1 MPSTVLQESTRD
13 ARSNRARGRPGP
25 TSRLGWMGL
34 TLGLISV
41 DLEALVFLAALFP
54 VVGWFSQALIL
65 YNPSQVLTLAMLT
78 IGGPPAIIGLA
89 CAGARRPSGWR
100 GTPAVAGIAVCS
112 LGLAIPISYAAFA
125 AMYLRGLI

>member
-1 MPSTVLQESTRD
+1 MSSTILRETTRD

-25 TSRLGWMGL
+25 ASRLGWMGL
-34 TLGLISV
+34 TLGLISMN
-41 DLEALVFLAALFP
+41 LEALVFLAALFP

-65 YNPSQVLTLAMLT
+65 YNPSQVTTLAMLAL
-78 IGGPPAIIGLA
+78 GGPPAILGLV
-89 CAGARRPSGWR
+89 CSGARRPSGWR
-100 GTPAVAGIAVCS
+100 GAPAVAGIAVCS